1 MKEFNW
7 EEFKYKN
14 NKIAVHCKTEEEAKD
29 FCNQM
34 HEHGMKWGDGDSYLE
49 NINYNKYLGK
59 TCYSNSCLYGGYDFY
74 EQIGYTILE
83 WSDYMKVGNKEFTK
97 ADLKDGMVVEYRK
110 GNRFL
115 VFGHKLLSS
124 NYFDFTNNIADDL
137 TDKKYKDKDF
147 DIMKVYKVNIENVKR
162 LSDILKHEN
171 LELIWERIEV
181 KHMTVDEMQ
190 KKLEELTGERVEVE
204 PSKEEMVGIIEL
216 YCGNRSCSN
225 CIITTVCSG
234 NFSKMSN
241 KELKEC
247 YEKIMGHDK
256 SKISE

>member
-1 MKEFNW
+1 MKKFNW

-97 ADLKDGMVVEYRK
+97 ADLKDGMVVEYRDK
-110 GNRFL
+110 DRFL
-115 VFGHKLLSS
+115 IFGHKLL
-124 NYFDFTNNIADDL
+124 NGNNFDYMDDIEDDL
-137 TDKKYKDKDF
+137 TDKKYKNKCF
-147 DIMKVYKVNIENVKR
+147 DIMKVYKVNIENVKK
-162 LSDILKHEN
+162 LSDIFNNEN
-171 LELIWERIEV
+171 LELIWERNEI
-181 KHMTVDEMQ
+181 KHMTVDEMRE
-190 KKLEELTGERVEVE
+190 KLEELTGEKIEFE
-204 PSKEEMVGIIEL
+204 PSVEEMIGVICK
-216 YCGNRSCSN
+216 YCRKAKCNTCVIPSGMSC
-225 CIITTVCSG
+225 
-234 NFSKMSN
+234 NFANYSKDEV
-241 KELKEC
+241 KKA
-247 YEKIMGHDK
+247 YEKVMEDGRK
-256 SKISE
+256 ER

>member
-7 EEFKYKN
+7 EEFLDKN

-34 HEHGMKWGDGDSYLE
+34 YEHGLRWCSHTDSYIE
-49 NINYNKYLGK
+49 RTNWHICKEK
-59 TCYSNSCLYGGYDFY
+59 TCYSNSGYYCDKDHY
-74 EQIGYTILE
+74 IENDYKILE
-83 WSDYMKVGNKEFTK
+83 WSDYMKVENKEFTK

-171 LELIWERIEV
+171 LELIWERKET
-181 KHMTVDEMQ
+181 KEMTGEEMKQ
-190 KKLEELTGERVEVE
+190 KLEELTGEKIEVE
-204 PSKEEMVGIIEL
+204 PSKEEMIGTIEL

-225 CIITTVCSG
+225 CIITTVCS
-234 NFSKMSN
+234 NFCKMSN

>member
-1 MKEFNW
+1 MKKFNW

-29 FCNQM
+29 FCKQM
-34 HEHGMKWGDGDSYLE
+34 HKHGMAGADKWDYSSNTFWDC
-49 NINYNKYLGK
+49 N
-59 TCYSNSCLYGGYDFY
+59 TCYGNHGTYGMRSTFN
-74 EQIGYTILE
+74 EHGYTILE
-83 WSDYMKVGNKEFTK
+83 WSDYMKKEFTK

-181 KHMTVDEMQ
+181 KHMTVDEMREE
-190 KKLEELTGERVEVE
+190 LEKLTGEKIEV
-204 PSKEEMVGIIEL
+204 I
-216 YCGNRSCSN
+216 
-225 CIITTVCSG
+225 
-234 NFSKMSN
+234 
-241 KELKEC
+241 
-247 YEKIMGHDK
+247 
-256 SKISE
+256 

>member
-7 EEFKYKN
+7 EEFKDEN
-14 NKIAVHCKTEEEAKD
+14 NKIAVHCKTEEETKD

-34 HEHGMKWGDGDSYLE
+34 HEHGMKGVGEWDYSSNTFWYYYR
-49 NINYNKYLGK
+49 NN
-59 TCYSNSCLYGGYDFY
+59 TCYGNHGTYGTTYHFN
-74 EQIGYTILE
+74 EHSYTILE
-83 WSDYMKVGNKEFTK
+83 WSDYMKKEFTK

-171 LELIWERIEV
+171 LELIWERKET
-181 KHMTVDEMQ
+181 KEMTGEEMKQ
-190 KKLEELTGERVEVE
+190 KLEELTGEKIEIE
-204 PSKEEMVGIIEL
+204 PSREEMIGSIRI
-216 YCGNRSCSN
+216 YCHNKHCNS
-225 CIITTVCSG
+225 CIIHSECSG
-234 NFSKMSN
+234 CDIVCMTN
-241 KELKEC
+241 EQLKEC
-247 YEKIMGHDK
+247 YRKVLKCAE
-256 SKISE
+256 

>member
-7 EEFKYKN
+7 EDFKDEN

-29 FCNQM
+29 FCKKM
-34 HEHGMKWGDGDSYLE
+34 HEHGMKWNTGRTYLE
-49 NINYNKYLGK
+49 CTNYNVFKTK
-59 TCYSNSCLYGGYDFY
+59 TCYSGYGTYSSYVFY
-74 EQIGYTILE
+74 EKREGHTILE
-83 WSDYMKVGNKEFTK
+83 WSDYMKEFTK
-97 ADLKDGMVVEYRK
+97 ADLKDGMVVECRD
-110 GNRFL
+110 GDRLL
-115 VFGHKLLSS
+115 VFGHKLLDD
-124 NYFDFTNNIADDL
+124 NNFDFINDIADDL

-147 DIMKVYKVNIENVKR
+147 DIMKVYKVNIENVKK

-204 PSKEEMVGIIEL
+204 PSVEEMIGTIEL
-216 YCGNRSCSN
+216 YCDNRSCSN
-225 CIITTVCSG
+225 CIITTVCS
-234 NFSKMSN
+234 NFCKMSN

>member
-1 MKEFNW
+1 MKKFNW

-97 ADLKDGMVVEYRK
+97 ADLKDGMVVEYKNGKRRLVIANMLI
-110 GNRFL
+110 GEDGFL
-115 VFGHKLLSS
+115 TLDSF
-124 NYFDFTNNIADDL
+124 
-137 TDKKYKDKDF
+137 
-147 DIMKVYKVNIENVKR
+147 R
-162 LSDILKHEN
+162 EN
-171 LELIWERIEV
+171 LENIKFMDHTIVKIFKIKEAMTFNYILDDDNLKLIWEHIEV
-181 KHMTVDEMQ
+181 KHMTVDEMRE
-190 KKLEELTGERVEVE
+190 KLEELTGEKIEIE
-204 PSKEEMVGIIEL
+204 PSVEEMIGVICK
-216 YCGNRSCSN
+216 YCRKAKCNTCVIPSGMN
-225 CIITTVCSG
+225 C
-234 NFSKMSN
+234 NFANYSKDEV
-241 KELKEC
+241 KKA
-247 YEKIMGHDK
+247 YEKVMEDERK
-256 SKISE
+256 ES

>member
-7 EEFKYKN
+7 EEFKDKN

-97 ADLKDGMVVEYRK
+97 ADLKDGMVVEYKNGKRRLVIANMLI
-110 GNRFL
+110 GEDGFL
-115 VFGHKLLSS
+115 TLDSF
-124 NYFDFTNNIADDL
+124 
-137 TDKKYKDKDF
+137 
-147 DIMKVYKVNIENVKR
+147 R
-162 LSDILKHEN
+162 EN
-171 LELIWERIEV
+171 LENIKFMDHTIVKIFKIKEAMTFNYILDDDNLKLIWEHIEV
-181 KHMTVDEMQ
+181 KHMTVEEMRQ
-190 KKLEELTGERVEVE
+190 KLEELTGEKIEFE
-204 PSKEEMVGIIEL
+204 PSVEEMIGVICK
-216 YCGNRSCSN
+216 YCRKAKCNTCVIPSGMSC
-225 CIITTVCSG
+225 
-234 NFSKMSN
+234 NFANYSKDEV
-241 KELKEC
+241 KKA
-247 YEKIMGHDK
+247 YEKVMENGRK
-256 SKISE
+256 ES

>member
-1 MKEFNW
+1 
-7 EEFKYKN
+7 
-14 NKIAVHCKTEEEAKD
+14 
-29 FCNQM
+29 
-34 HEHGMKWGDGDSYLE
+34 MKWGDGDSYLE

-59 TCYSNSCLYGGYDFY
+59 TCYSNSCLYGGYNFY

-190 KKLEELTGERVEVE
+190 KKLEELTGERVEFE
-204 PSKEEMVGIIEL
+204 PSVEEMIGVICK
-216 YCGNRSCSN
+216 YCRKAKCNTCVIPSGMSC
-225 CIITTVCSG
+225 
-234 NFSKMSN
+234 NFADYSKDEV
-241 KELKEC
+241 KKA
-247 YEKIMGHDK
+247 YEKVMEDGRK
-256 SKISE
+256 ES